1 MKETITAGWMSC
13 VLFIGSHPMWRWLMD
28 GHKME
33 SSGSSDIGNS
43 ISGGSLMI
51 DSATTYV
58 ANTRVIETATDAKT
72 VVIARVV
79 MMFSSLIESLL

>member
-1 MKETITAGWMSC
+1 
-13 VLFIGSHPMWRWLMD
+13 MD

-43 ISGGSLMI
+43 IAGGALIS

-58 ANTRVIETATDAKT
+58 PNTRVIETATAAKT
-72 VVIARVV
+72 VVTARAV
-79 MMFSSLIESLL
+79 MMLVG